1 MRTIEEIKS
10 QFLSLKAPFV
20 WSLKLAADEFENLRN
35 FIDEHHTPDYY
46 PMVMIYVAE
55 WYKRSYDIN
64 SSINNE
70 LTWFDA
76 ESVWKDCGFRA
87 YNQWVYSSER
97 GKEWLY
103 SMYILGGLAAK
114 LECGHPDDRL
124 LEQLCRLYHG
134 EELTLSA
141 AGGRAIALSQSIER
155 EGSLFYY
162 IQEII
167 NGRFPYAQSDVE
179 DKSSPIYGLVK
190 LLRSANRRA
199 LRDKFNCEWII
210 NYADF
215 YETMSRRLRLGLRPE
230 RGASGQRQYLSY
242 ERLES
247 WGFENPGEIA
257 RIKIS
262 LQFSCDGDIIKPA
275 DFDSPV
281 LTYSNTGND
290 DNGFLAW
297 GSKDAAVSD
306 SIPNRFFSS
315 VEVMVQATRVDG
327 SLEVRPV
334 AADADFPEFL
344 QVYRIANRMSE
355 WSSRQRNGA
364 TAVVYNKSCKV
375 VAPPDAKV
383 VEKPFYLFS
392 DNDNE
397 PRESEPYC
405 WTDIADSVL
414 IRDKF
419 GIEKRLYNRSGGYE
433 LFVRR
438 YDDIISYDTDGVVKH
453 LFRND
458 YDSEWQEEMVPLL
471 FGLDGLE
478 IRKFSQDSETFEIV
492 EPERIY
498 ARQKEKTFEDLD
510 ALTEGIADFVI
521 TLQGKERVKKVW
533 YIPYCGE
540 VAPIER
546 NFINREIRVFDGTAV
561 SATND
566 DLIVEIER
574 GDELDKVIIPVFA
587 PIEGHEVW
595 IDNKLIERVPLN
607 EELLIPFLN
616 CECFTVKTIDKKGI
630 HITTGE
636 ELRDSYYSAPDQGL
650 GDSVTMGIAK
660 ANGITMYLFN
670 PKSKTELKPVPG
682 GAKLP
687 VYADAHPR
695 HYGKP
700 EFPKSNPFVKTAG
713 ISIIDA
719 FETAVE
725 NGTYFFVFKEIK
737 RGVKDERL
745 IEELFVP
752 LANKGKTD
760 KKTMEALWRLA
771 FEFHFDWMLLPRKQ
785 WETVPA
791 NMRDMVKELFL
802 TTPKAVNEYEK
813 RQLEIFVDDYWDF
826 NDYSTTDEIGK
837 TALKMILGQT
847 GDTPSARHAAM
858 VKFIRDYDHS
868 AVKFHEMTKTITK

>member
-20 WSLKLAADEFENLRN
+20 WSLKLTADEFENLRN
-35 FIDEHHTPDYY
+35 FIDEHHTSDCY
-46 PMVMIYVAE
+46 PLVMIYVAE

-64 SSINNE
+64 SRINNV

-76 ESVWKDCGFRA
+76 ESVWKGSGFRA
-87 YNQWVYSSER
+87 YNQWVYCSER

-103 SMYILGGLAAK
+103 SMYILGGLASR

-155 EGSLFYY
+155 EGSLFYF

-247 WGFENPGEIA
+247 WGFQNPGEIA
-257 RIKIS
+257 RIRIS
-262 LQFSCDGDIIKPA
+262 LQFSCDGDIIKSA
-275 DFDSPV
+275 DFSNPV

-306 SIPNRFFSS
+306 RIPNRFFSS

-327 SLEVRPV
+327 SLEMRPV
-334 AADADFPEFL
+334 SADADFPEFL

-375 VAPPDAKV
+375 VAPSDAKV

-392 DNDNE
+392 DKDNE

-405 WTDIADSVL
+405 WTDIDDSVL

-419 GIEKRLYNRSGGYE
+419 GIEKKLYNRTGGYD
-433 LFVRR
+433 LFIRR
-438 YDDIISYDTDGVVKH
+438 YDDVISYGADGMVKH
-453 LFRND
+453 IFRND
-458 YDSEWQEEMVPLL
+458 SDSEWQDEMLPLL

-478 IRKFSQDSETFEIV
+478 IRKSTQDSETFEIV

-498 ARQKEKTFEDLD
+498 ARQKGSVIKDLD
-510 ALTEGIADFVI
+510 SLTEGVTDFII

-533 YIPYCGE
+533 YIPYRGE
-540 VAPIER
+540 SAPIER
-546 NFINREIRVFDGTAV
+546 DFINREIRVFDGTTV
-561 SATND
+561 SVPNEN
-566 DLIVEIER
+566 LIVEVER
-574 GDELDKVIIPVFA
+574 GDEMDKVIIPVFA

-595 IDNKLIERVPLN
+595 IDNKLIERAPLN
-607 EELLIPFLN
+607 EDLLIPFLN
-616 CECFTVKTIDKKGI
+616 CEYFAVKTIDKKGI

-636 ELRDSYYSAPDQGL
+636 ELRDHYYDAPDQGL
-650 GDSVTMGIAK
+650 GDSVTMGIVK
-660 ANGITMYLFN
+660 ANGVTMYLFN
-670 PKSKTELKPVPG
+670 PESKTELKPVSG
-682 GAKLP
+682 GVKLP
-687 VYADAHPR
+687 VYSDVHPR
-695 HYGKP
+695 HYGRP
-700 EFPKSNPFVKTAG
+700 AFPKSNPFVRSAG

-725 NGTYFFVFKEIK
+725 YGTYFFVFKEIK

-745 IEELFVP
+745 INELFIP
-752 LANKGKTD
+752 LAKKGRTD
-760 KKTMEALWRLA
+760 NKTMKALWRLA
-771 FEFHFDWMLLPRKQ
+771 FEFHFDWMLLPRSQ
-785 WETVPA
+785 WEKVSL

-813 RQLEIFVDDYWDF
+813 RQLEIFVDEYWDF
-826 NDYSTTDEIGK
+826 NDYSTTDEVGK

-847 GDTPSARHAAM
+847 GDTPSARHTAM
-858 VKFIRDYDHS
+858 FKFIRDYDHS
-868 AVKFHEMTKTITK
+868 TVKFHEMTKTITK

>member
-1 MRTIEEIKS
+1 MRTIEELKS

-20 WSLKLAADEFENLRN
+20 WSLKLTADEFENLRN
-35 FIDEHHTPDYY
+35 FIDEHHTPDCY
-46 PMVMIYVAE
+46 PLVMIYVAE

-76 ESVWKDCGFRA
+76 ESVWKGCGFRA
-87 YNQWVYSSER
+87 YNQWVYSSEL

-103 SMYILGGLAAK
+103 SMYILGGLAAR

-141 AGGRAIALSQSIER
+141 AGGRAIALTQSIER

-247 WGFENPGEIA
+247 WGFEKPGEIA

-262 LQFSCDGDIIKPA
+262 LQFSCDGDIIKSA

-290 DNGFLAW
+290 DNGFLAG

-315 VEVMVQATRVDG
+315 VEVMVQGTRVDG

-392 DNDNE
+392 DKDNE

-433 LFVRR
+433 LFVLR
-438 YDDIISYDTDGVVKH
+438 YDDVISYVADGMVKH
-453 LFRND
+453 IFRND
-458 YDSEWQEEMVPLL
+458 ADSEWQEEMLPLL

-478 IRKFSQDSETFEIV
+478 IRKSRRTQ
-492 EPERIY
+492 R
-498 ARQKEKTFEDLD
+498 R
-510 ALTEGIADFVI
+510 
-521 TLQGKERVKKVW
+521 
-533 YIPYCGE
+533 
-540 VAPIER
+540 
-546 NFINREIRVFDGTAV
+546 
-561 SATND
+561 
-566 DLIVEIER
+566 
-574 GDELDKVIIPVFA
+574 
-587 PIEGHEVW
+587 
-595 IDNKLIERVPLN
+595 
-607 EELLIPFLN
+607 
-616 CECFTVKTIDKKGI
+616 
-630 HITTGE
+630 
-636 ELRDSYYSAPDQGL
+636 
-650 GDSVTMGIAK
+650 
-660 ANGITMYLFN
+660 
-670 PKSKTELKPVPG
+670 LK
-682 GAKLP
+682 
-687 VYADAHPR
+687 
-695 HYGKP
+695 
-700 EFPKSNPFVKTAG
+700 
-713 ISIIDA
+713 
-719 FETAVE
+719 
-725 NGTYFFVFKEIK
+725 
-737 RGVKDERL
+737 
-745 IEELFVP
+745 
-752 LANKGKTD
+752 
-760 KKTMEALWRLA
+760 
-771 FEFHFDWMLLPRKQ
+771 
-785 WETVPA
+785 
-791 NMRDMVKELFL
+791 
-802 TTPKAVNEYEK
+802 
-813 RQLEIFVDDYWDF
+813 
-826 NDYSTTDEIGK
+826 
-837 TALKMILGQT
+837 
-847 GDTPSARHAAM
+847 
-858 VKFIRDYDHS
+858 
-868 AVKFHEMTKTITK
+868 